1 MSQDLNSGRWFGR
14 EFKEVWFSL
23 VAVVGQ
29 EREQETRAGGKTG
42 KGEGERELG
51 YRVPWAT
58 PGATEGVAA
67 AACTATHSHAS

>member
-1 MSQDLNSGRWFGR
+1 MGRSESRRPGLEAKLER
-14 EFKEVWFSL
+14 VRG
-23 VAVVGQ
+23 GQ
-29 EREQETRAGGKTG
+29 
-42 KGEGERELG
+42 ELG